1 MRGGRLGFLFES
13 FSFLGL
19 RCFRCFT
26 VVPFFGFGGGES
38 GVKERWWVV
47 SVSVR
52 FRFLLDRG
60 SLVATIQPLK
70 NTKESRTAMV
80 QPLKVGFFSINIL
93 EVCVVLAKCRHF
105 VRRISPYRGVLQ
117 WGQERRVRVRN
128 S

>member
-1 MRGGRLGFLFES
+1 MFPLFY
-13 FSFLGL
+13 
-19 RCFRCFT
+19 CCT
-26 VVPFFGFGGGES
+26 VFWVWGWGGES

-60 SLVATIQPLK
+60 SLVAMVQPLK

-93 EVCVVLAKCRHF
+93 EVCVVLAKRRHF